1 MGIGKLFG
9 WTYDEVTEI
18 CRIPHVSAL
27 AITLLI
33 LGIGILIFSI
43 FKSVP
48 IGMMGGVILTL
59 LGAVWSILAGVGY
72 V

>member
-1 MGIGKLFG
+1 
-9 WTYDEVTEI
+9 
-18 CRIPHVSAL
+18 
-27 AITLLI
+27 
-33 LGIGILIFSI
+33 LIFSI